1 MAQETSLADTG
12 SNWLNAAINGAVV
25 LLDSNY
31 KLRAAKEA
39 AKVQSS
45 IESST
50 AQTAAQ
56 QEKSNN
62 MTKNILLV
70 VGGTL
75 GLILAFGVAKKL
87 LK

>member
-1 MAQETSLADTG
+1 MAQETSWADTA
-12 SNWLNAAINGAVV
+12 SNWLNTAINGAVV

-45 IESST
+45 IEEST

-56 QEKSNN
+56 QERQTNVA
-62 MTKNILLV
+62 KNVILV
-70 VGGTL
+70 VGSTL

>member
-1 MAQETSLADTG
+1 MAESTWTETAG
-12 SNWLNAAINGAVV
+12 SWLQTAINGAVT

-31 KLRAAKEA
+31 KYQAAKEA
-39 AKVQSS
+39 AKVQGS
-45 IESST
+45 IETST

-56 QEKSNN
+56 QTKSNN
-62 MTKNILLV
+62 MIKNVLLI

-75 GLILAFGVAKKL
+75 GLFLVYGVARKV